1 MPEIIE
7 HTTRPTAIDGVVV
20 ITMKQVT
27 DERGTVREL
36 FRRSAFEN
44 AGAYGIGVF
53 QQINV
58 TETRRGGLRGMHA
71 ESMTKLVAVVAGE
84 GFGAFVDLRSASST
98 YGKVVTV
105 ELIPGTQVLVPAGVG
120 NGFQSLVDGMQYAY
134 CFDHEWQPG
143 MPGTACN
150 PLDPA
155 LGIDWPIAVDPD
167 DRAQVSAKDVAAPL
181 FADLAAGRAAGA

>member
-1 MPEIIE
+1 MPEIVE
-7 HTTRPTAIDGVVV
+7 YSTRSTSIDGLVV

-27 DERGTVREL
+27 DDRGTVREL
-36 FRRSAFEN
+36 FRASAFQR
-44 AGAYGIGVF
+44 AGVGGFGPF

-71 ESMTKLVAVVAGE
+71 EAMAKLVAVVAGH
-84 GFGAFVDLRSASST
+84 GFGAYVDLRPDSPT
-98 YGKVVTV
+98 YGKVETV
-105 ELIPGTQVLVPAGVG
+105 DLVPGTQVLVPSGVG

-134 CFDHEWQPG
+134 CFDQEWQPG
-143 MPGTACN
+143 MSGTACN

-167 DRAQVSAKDVAAPL
+167 DRAQVSAKDLNAPPL
-181 FADLAAGRAAGA
+181 ADLPRGSSRA